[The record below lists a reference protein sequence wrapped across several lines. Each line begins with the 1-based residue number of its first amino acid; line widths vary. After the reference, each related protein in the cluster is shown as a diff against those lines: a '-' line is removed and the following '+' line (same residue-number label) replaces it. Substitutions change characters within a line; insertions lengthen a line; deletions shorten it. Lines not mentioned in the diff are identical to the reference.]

1 MSEPQPSKPT
11 RQPPL
16 AIPPGKVEAPV
27 PVLVARWMLL
37 GCGATVAVIAV
48 AFLFWTFIVIRGVAR

>member
-1 MSEPQPSKPT
+1 MSELEPENPQPT
-11 RQPPL
+11 
-16 AIPPGKVEAPV
+16 IPPGKVEEPV

-48 AFLFWTFIVIRGVAR
+48 AFLFWMVVVIRGVVR